1 MAAAHVPNKTD
12 PGTKPGL
19 AKQMRERAIAE
30 KVPFGW
36 VAADSIYGVDGIKMA
51 LRRKAKGYVARRQSQ
66 SISLAPGTV
75 NHWSPKRPRR

>member
-12 PGTKPGL
+12 RLRNQTLP
-19 AKQMRERAIAE
+19 AQQMRERAIAE

-75 NHWSPKRPRR
+75 NH